1 MLSRDFICTGD
12 FIVLNYST
20 VSREM
25 LAYLKYSVILDNDQG
40 QDFVVLTPEI

>member
-1 MLSRDFICTGD
+1 MLLF
-12 FIVLNYST
+12 LNYST

-25 LAYLKYSVILDNDQG
+25 LAYLKYSVILDIDQG